1 MLKEDQKQF
10 NPKIHHI
17 WFWLCGDYL
26 FIIFW
31 WVSLTLLHCKLL
43 KCMLGI
49 QWWFLQS
56 LFWIIL
62 QAAIRYLLSLVITSQ
77 VCFSVGWPTL
87 KHICPQ
93 SPCLPH
99 VGQYPW
105 PTAHPSSAHGTIW
118 KRNRLLEAVM
128 HITSWRVKN
137 WRTDWWAKTDKLF
150 DNMDKLKKVPKCIKP

>member
-1 MLKEDQKQF
+1 MLKENQKQF

-26 FIIFW
+26 FINFC
-31 WVSLTLLHCKLL
+31 WVSLTLLHFKLL

-49 QWWFLQS
+49 GWWFLRC
-56 LFWIIL
+56 LFWIML
-62 QAAIRYLLSLVITSQ
+62 QAAICCLLSLVILPSQ
-77 VCFSVGWPTL
+77 GCSFVGRPML
-87 KHICPQ
+87 EHICPH

-105 PTAHPSSAHGTIW
+105 PTAHPPSAHGTIW

-128 HITSWRVKN
+128 HITMDGKKLEDWLVSKN
-137 WRTDWWAKTDKLF
+137 WQTFW
-150 DNMDKLKKVPKCIKP
+150 